1 MCTGDAERQREE
13 HVNQEAVEVV
23 EYILVARNTRAV
35 FMYIVNIRVVVSI
48 FLRNI
53 ATTFLFYFLFAFRA
67 VVCKTSKI
75 IKA

>member
-23 EYILVARNTRAV
+23 EYILVARNTRAM

-53 ATTFLFYFLFAFRA
+53 ATTFLFYFLCLHFAQLF
-67 VVCKTSKI
+67 VKLPES
-75 IKA
+75 